1 MSQAKT
7 VTDYLNLQKKI
18 EAGQFAPITLLQ
30 GDTSHFIDE
39 LCDAFEKHALQPA
52 ERSFNQSILFGK
64 EVKMLDLISM
74 ARRYP
79 MMSRYQLIIVKEAQ
93 NLKDWDSFLSYAE
106 KPVPTTILVF
116 CYKGG
121 KMDMRSKTAKAI
133 QKYSVFTSDKL
144 RDYQIKEWLPLY
156 AETKGKHIDKAAV
169 EMLVELLGDD
179 LSLIHNELSKVL
191 INVKEQL
198 IRVNHITENVVHNR
212 DYNVFELQNA
222 IGTRNTQKVLQIAH
236 HMAGKN
242 DRGELP
248 RSVATLYGYFSK
260 IVNLKSLQGLSKSE
274 IAKQLGVV
282 EFFVGD
288 YMTAAGNFN
297 ILELENALNHLKTLD
312 LKIKGVHRG
321 SATDRELFID
331 TMINVMK
338 RA

>member
-7 VTDYLNLQKKI
+7 VTEYLALQKKI
-18 EAGQFAPITLLQ
+18 EGGQFAPISLLQ
-30 GDTSHFIDE
+30 GETSYFIDE
-39 LCDAFEKHALQPA
+39 LTELFENNVLQPA
-52 ERSFNQSILFGK
+52 EKSFNQTILFGK
-64 EVKMLDLISM
+64 EVKMLDLVSM

-106 KPVPTTILVF
+106 NPVPTTVLVLSH
-116 CYKGG
+116 KGG
-121 KMDMRSKTAKAI
+121 KLDMRSKTAKAI
-133 QKYSVFTSDKL
+133 QKHTVFTSEKL

-156 AETKGKHIDKAAV
+156 AQSKGKNIDKAAV
-169 EMLVELLGDD
+169 DMLIELLGDD
-179 LSLIHNELSKVL
+179 LSSIHNELDKVL

-198 IRVNHITENVVHNR
+198 IRVNNITENVFHNR
-212 DYNVFELQNA
+212 EYNVFELQNA
-222 IGTRNTQKVLQIAH
+222 IGSRNNQRVLQIAH

-260 IVNLKSLQGLSKSE
+260 VLNMHALSGQSKSE
-274 IAKQLGVV
+274 IARQLGIV
-282 EFFVGD
+282 EFFIND
-288 YMTAAGNFN
+288 YAMAAGNFTVSE
-297 ILELENALNHLKTLD
+297 IENAMHQLKILD

-331 TMINVMK
+331 TMINIMK
-338 RA
+338 R